1 MKKLLIASVLVL
13 AAAGSALAKQE
24 GIPNFYYMALDLHT
38 GKCVLMSTAPAS
50 SRYKM
55 MGTYK
60 TAQEANRAM
69 RKASECHA

>member
-1 MKKLLIASVLVL
+1 MKKFLIASVLVL
-13 AAAGSALAKQE
+13 AAGSALAKQE
-24 GIPNFYYMALDLHT
+24 GIPNLYYMALDLHT